1 MECKVIEKNDS
12 NVLKEEKKTKA
23 IPYGKEQIEEEGT
36 LLITSSSGSN
46 ISINEGK
53 SSPTSIDT
61 NDVDI
66 DVGIDIDQGHHQHNE
81 INEYHKIVQL
91 EDSVEEVQHTHSS
104 SLDDT
109 TTKEEQVKPSQFK
122 ILLSLL
128 KDVQI
133 LMITF
138 TLFSANGTIAMVEV
152 CISNK
157 EQQYIYRSTLN
168 TIYN

>member
-12 NVLKEEKKTKA
+12 NVSEEKKTKA
-23 IPYGKEQIEEEGT
+23 IPYGKEEPIEEEGA

-152 CISNK
+152 CL
-157 EQQYIYRSTLN
+157 YIIQRI
-168 TIYN
+168 TIYL